1 MADRESILK
10 WLSAKKYR
18 VVDENH
24 PCRRIVERLIEE
36 GRAEWLCCANRVRIR
51 GRSAL
56 LALALLT
63 STVAAHA
70 ETRDA
75 PLDPGTEFYSTS
87 FAFYVRAPKPFAKAL
102 DTTSAAR
109 VAIDLPLE
117 FAGWRCYRTPES
129 STAKLNFE
137 NVACWHGEFTTGI
150 SVSCH
155 TDRESHDAKS
165 FFLRAPGGVEVQI
178 SGVCMTTFETV
189 RYDDGF

>member
-1 MADRESILK
+1 MK
-10 WLSAKKYR
+10 
-18 VVDENH
+18 
-24 PCRRIVERLIEE
+24 
-36 GRAEWLCCANRVRIR
+36 
-51 GRSAL
+51 SAL
-56 LALALLT
+56 FTLALLT

-75 PLDPGTEFYSTS
+75 PLEPGSEFYSTS
-87 FAFYVRAPKPFAKAL
+87 FAFYVRGPKPYAKAI
-102 DTTSAAR
+102 DTTATSR
-109 VAIDLPLE
+109 TPIDLPPE

-129 STAKLNFE
+129 STQALVFE

-155 TDRESHDAKS
+155 SDREWHDAKT

-178 SGVCMTTFETV
+178 SGVCMTTLETV